1 MRPDL
6 QKHVIAGALLGAA
19 GAFYSFEVG
28 IALATVV
35 GFGKE
40 LIWDYWLGRGTPDRD
55 DAIYTAAGG
64 ILGANLVTIGAYL
77 L

>member
-6 QKHVIAGALLGAA
+6 KKHLIAGVLLGAA
-19 GAFYSFEVG
+19 GAVHSFEIG
-28 IALATVV
+28 IALATIV

-40 LIWDYWLGRGTPDRD
+40 LVWDYLLKRGTPDRD

-64 ILGANLVTIGAYL
+64 ILGANLITIGAYFL
-77 L
+77 